1 MKSFRFTLEAVRT
14 LRQRQEQ
21 TTLELYAQAL
31 LARQQAI
38 AKLENA
44 QRELNA
50 STQELRERLAAGC
63 TAAQAAQAH
72 EYQRSLVRRR
82 DECTAA
88 LGATERRVNAA
99 MQAMIAARRQREI
112 VDKYFDKQKLG
123 HLRGLARNEQKML
136 DDLAGRRGN
145 SILAWNPTEIP
156 S

>member
-1 MKSFRFTLEAVRT
+1 MKSFRFTLEAVLT

-21 TTLELYAQAL
+21 TALEQYAQTL
-31 LARQQAI
+31 LARQQAV

-50 STQELRERLAAGC
+50 SMQELRQQLAAGC

-72 EYQRSLVRRR
+72 DYQRSLGRRR
-82 DECTAA
+82 DECTQA
-88 LGATERRVNAA
+88 LGTAERRVNAA
-99 MQAMIAARRQREI
+99 MQAMLAARRQREI
-112 VDKYFDKQKLG
+112 VDKFFDKQKLS

-136 DDLAGRRGN
+136 DDLASRRGN